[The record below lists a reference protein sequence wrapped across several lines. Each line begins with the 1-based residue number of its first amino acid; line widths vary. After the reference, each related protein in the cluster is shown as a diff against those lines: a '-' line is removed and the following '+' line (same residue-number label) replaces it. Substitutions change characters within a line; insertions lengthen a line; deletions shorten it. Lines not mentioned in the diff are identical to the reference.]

1 MFRRVM
7 FLGLLA
13 LAGCATTKDEHI
25 IPFTLEQRQ
34 AFFARARP
42 PQAYGLTVYTTENG
56 PVFAGAHRLHQGDV
70 ALLDFESSGDA
81 SAPVIEITARG
92 DQHVNALIDTS
103 SRENW
108 VIPTAA
114 LRLGLTALSGP
125 NPYETRAGH
134 VYDEVGGY
142 AGLVHKI
149 TLEELNA
156 ENIVFYTRAAFGPLG
171 PPARWLN
178 DPAPEA
184 VLGTS
189 FLRSFSYVQIDF
201 RARVALFASTQSFKA
216 PPEAML
222 VARVPLKDVRGVL
235 GVEGVMDGEP
245 MTFILDTGG
254 DFELVMNEPPAPTV
268 RRLSVG
274 ELVFPREVNV
284 VASMDQGMGETS
296 YPRIGRKLLSRYRVS
311 FDFRNKW
318 VYFERPAS

>member
-1 MFRRVM
+1 MLRR
-7 FLGLLA
+7 LSIPLLLA
-13 LAGCATTKDEHI
+13 LAGCATPRDEHI
-25 IPFTLEQRQ
+25 VPFTAEQRQ

-42 PQAYGLTVYTTENG
+42 PQAYGLTVYSTENG
-56 PVFAGAHRLHQGDV
+56 PVFAGSHRLHQGDV
-70 ALLDFESSGDA
+70 AMLGFEASGSAD
-81 SAPVIEITARG
+81 APVVRITARG
-92 DQHVNALIDTS
+92 DQHVTALLDTS

-114 LRLGLTALSGP
+114 LRMGLTALSGP
-125 NPYETRAGH
+125 NPYETRAAH

-149 TLEELNA
+149 TMEELHA

-171 PPARWLN
+171 PPARWLDN
-178 DPAPEA
+178 PPPQA

-189 FLRSFSYVQIDF
+189 FLRAFSYVQIDF
-201 RARVALFASTQSFKA
+201 RARLALLASTQSFKA
-216 PPEAML
+216 PPAETL
-222 VARVPLKDVRGVL
+222 VAKVPLKDVRGVL
-235 GVEGVMDGEP
+235 GVEGLMDGEP

-254 DFELVMNEPPAPTV
+254 DFELVMNDPPAPTV

-284 VASMDQGMGETS
+284 VASMEQGLGETS
-296 YPRIGRKLLSRYRVS
+296 YPRIGRKLLARYRIS
-311 FDFRNKW
+311 IDFRNKW